1 MPNAEHKANEGQTGT
16 RAASTQLPGTKIVEL
31 SDERFLKVEEIAAFR
46 AFFELLAQWDGE
58 VNGNGNRN
66 SR

>member
-1 MPNAEHKANEGQTGT
+1 MPNTEHKANEGQTVT
-16 RAASTQLPGTKIVEL
+16 RAASTQLPGTKIADS
-31 SDERFLKVEEIAAFR
+31 SDERILKVEEIAAFR
-46 AFFELLAQWDGE
+46 AFFELLAQWDEE